1 MVLSGEVEVLAA
13 VIGEDDEEGG
23 DYEDGDDYAGV
34 QGSAPMPADDS
45 EDMRMSQSAAV
56 QMLKNANANPFAHNL
71 PTPTSGG
78 NGMHLAHILPRP
90 SQHGGPMIAS
100 SPTSVSFENP
110 AMAAL
115 YEPNQ
120 GPFSAQFLQQ
130 MGQDSDKW
138 NFHPHQLQQLQAQR
152 GIFTP
157 PGSLPSAP
165 SSAHGNAPSGMFND
179 AEFMATF
186 QRQQMMA
193 MQQQMG
199 HMYGS
204 PDGDDSSSVGSVSGR
219 RRERS
224 GSMNS
229 GSGYG
234 SPQHGSPLGNY
245 ELSGAD
251 ASSDYAKR
259 FGTGLQINTGV
270 NGQWRGD
277 SAVDGMNGMMKQNM
291 TPPINVGG
299 GGNGNGF
306 AMMMM

>member
-1 MVLSGEVEVLAA
+1 MT
-13 VIGEDDEEGG
+13 
-23 DYEDGDDYAGV
+23 
-34 QGSAPMPADDS
+34 
-45 EDMRMSQSAAV
+45 QSAAV

-71 PTPTSGG
+71 PPPASAR
-78 NGMHLAHILPRP
+78 NNMHLAHILPRP

-110 AMAAL
+110 AMASL
-115 YEPNQ
+115 YESNQ

-130 MGQDSDKW
+130 MSQDTDKW

-152 GIFTP
+152 GIYTP
-157 PGSLPSAP
+157 PVSVPSAP
-165 SSAHGNAPSGMFND
+165 SSAHGNPPVNMFND

-199 HMYGS
+199 HIYGS
-204 PDGDDSSSVGSVSGR
+204 PEGDDSSSVGSVSGR

-234 SPQHGSPLGNY
+234 SPQHSSPLGNY
-245 ELSGAD
+245 ELTGAD
-251 ASSDYAKR
+251 ANPEYGMPKR
-259 FGTGLQINTGV
+259 FGNGLPINTGA
-270 NGQWRGD
+270 NGQWVGRGD
-277 SAVDGMNGMMKQNM
+277 STVDGMNGMMKQNM
-291 TPPINVGG
+291 TPPIHIGG

-306 AMMMM
+306 AMMMT